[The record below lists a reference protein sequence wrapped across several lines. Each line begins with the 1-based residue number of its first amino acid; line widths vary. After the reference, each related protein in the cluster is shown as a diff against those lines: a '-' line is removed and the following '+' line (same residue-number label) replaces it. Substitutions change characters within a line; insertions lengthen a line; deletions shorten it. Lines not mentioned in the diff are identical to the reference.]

1 MSKAATLDLRELR
14 VSCGKTTNQM
24 GISQPWA
31 IALEH
36 GRRMPEANAVAK
48 IATALGIEAPV
59 VYAACQE
66 SVRRASA
73 VQVSRQRR
81 ARVHGRAG

>member
-1 MSKAATLDLRELR
+1 MSEAAAPDLRELR
-14 VSCGKTTNQM
+14 VSRGKTTNQM
-24 GISQPWA
+24 GISQPWV

-36 GRRMPEANAVAK
+36 GRRMPEANAVRK
-48 IATALGIEAPV
+48 IAEALGVDAPT

-73 VQVSRQRR
+73 VKVSPKRR
-81 ARVHGRAG
+81 ALVARKAR